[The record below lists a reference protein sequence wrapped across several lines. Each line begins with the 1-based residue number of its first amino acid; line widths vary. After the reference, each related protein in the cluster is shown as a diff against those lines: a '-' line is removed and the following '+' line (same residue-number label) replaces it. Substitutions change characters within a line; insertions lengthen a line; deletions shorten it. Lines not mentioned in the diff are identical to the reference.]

1 MEDKLNQLKKEN
13 KIIGF
18 TSVVGDFLHA
28 GHCLMLDECK
38 KYCDYLIVGLI
49 ADPTIDRPLIKNK
62 PIESLL
68 ERYLQLRTHRAV
80 DEIFPLMGEKDLEL
94 ILKCLPIDVRFVGA
108 DYINRDFTGKQLC
121 KDLNINIIYN
131 TRKHDLS
138 STNIRERIREEEN
151 CESQQR

>member
-1 MEDKLNQLKKEN
+1 MEDRLNQLKKEN

-49 ADPTIDRPLIKNK
+49 ADPTIDRPLTKNK

-68 ERYLQLRTHRAV
+68 ERFLQLRAHRAV

-121 KDLNINIIYN
+121 KDLNIDIIYN

-138 STNIRERIREEEN
+138 STDIRNRIREEGN
-151 CESQQR
+151 H

>member
-131 TRKHDLS
+131 TRNHDLS
-138 STNIRERIREEEN
+138 STNIRERIREEEKL
-151 CESQQR
+151 

>member
-49 ADPTIDRPLIKNK
+49 ADPTIDRPLVKNK

-68 ERYLQLRTHRAV
+68 ERFLQLRTHRAV

-121 KDLNINIIYN
+121 KDLNIDIIYN

-138 STNIRERIREEEN
+138 STDIRNRIREEGN
-151 CESQQR
+151 H

>member
-1 MEDKLNQLKKEN
+1 MEDRLNQLKKEN

-131 TRKHDLS
+131 TRNHDLS
-138 STNIRERIREEEN
+138 STNIRERIREEEKL
-151 CESQQR
+151 

>member
-1 MEDKLNQLKKEN
+1 MEDRLNQLKKEN

-49 ADPTIDRPLIKNK
+49 ADPTIDRPLTKNK

-68 ERYLQLRTHRAV
+68 ERFLQLRTHRAV

-121 KDLNINIIYN
+121 KDLNIDIIYN

-138 STNIRERIREEEN
+138 SADIRNRIKEEGN
-151 CESQQR
+151 H

>member
-108 DYINRDFTGKQLC
+108 DYINRDFTGK
-121 KDLNINIIYN
+121 
-131 TRKHDLS
+131 
-138 STNIRERIREEEN
+138 
-151 CESQQR
+151 

>member
-1 MEDKLNQLKKEN
+1 MEDRLNQLKKEN

-68 ERYLQLRTHRAV
+68 ERFLQLRTHRAV

-121 KDLNINIIYN
+121 EDLNIDIIYN

-138 STNIRERIREEEN
+138 STDIRNRIREEGN
-151 CESQQR
+151 H